1 MSISIIINIIYDRIE
16 DGYPPL
22 PTSSSRSRLF
32 WHCGRQTGCN
42 FFRWVTHLER
52 LSSQVWWQ
60 RLENFT
66 LVQDTGFR
74 ADDLLQGAV
83 GDCWF
88 LSALAVIA
96 ERPDLILR
104 LFRGETMTQR
114 SGRYEV
120 QLFLE
125 GKWST
130 VVVDDQLPCI
140 GSAAQRRP
148 DGSGLAFSRAKDRQ
162 LWVPLVEKAYA
173 KAHGSYKAISGGS
186 VAEALL
192 DLTGAPC
199 ESIDLEDLDRSPG
212 ELWEQLVGYH
222 LSGLPMGC
230 GTAGHPELAEVGLV
244 GTTPAQERVSEWWK
258 GSWTFSYSILD
269 VKEVD
274 NCDLPEALRC
284 GGSETVQLLKLRNPH
299 GMGEW
304 NGEWSDSSAQWTELL
319 EKRLGRTGSDDGTFW
334 MDFMHFLMAFQVV
347 DVCFAHRSWHSR
359 SFQNCAGKL
368 ELRF

>member
-1 MSISIIINIIYDRIE
+1 MS
-16 DGYPPL
+16 G
-22 PTSSSRSRLF
+22 SSRSRLF
-32 WHCGRQTGCN
+32 WHCGRQSGCN

-60 RLENFT
+60 RLESFT

-104 LFRGETMTQR
+104 LFRGETTTHR

-125 GKWST
+125 GQWTT

-212 ELWEQLVGYH
+212 
-222 LSGLPMGC
+222 
-230 GTAGHPELAEVGLV
+230 
-244 GTTPAQERVSEWWK
+244 
-258 GSWTFSYSILD
+258 
-269 VKEVD
+269 
-274 NCDLPEALRC
+274 
-284 GGSETVQLLKLRNPH
+284 
-299 GMGEW
+299 
-304 NGEWSDSSAQWTELL
+304 
-319 EKRLGRTGSDDGTFW
+319 
-334 MDFMHFLMAFQVV
+334 
-347 DVCFAHRSWHSR
+347 
-359 SFQNCAGKL
+359 
-368 ELRF
+368 